1 MWTLE
6 SATPAKFRTFNG
18 LQHKIYDTDYI
29 RYQLHYSDKKYLYEV
44 VNKEKII
51 QPLDSLNFTSDSNE

>member
-1 MWTLE
+1 MGTLE
-6 SATPAKFRTFNG
+6 AATPAKFRTFNG